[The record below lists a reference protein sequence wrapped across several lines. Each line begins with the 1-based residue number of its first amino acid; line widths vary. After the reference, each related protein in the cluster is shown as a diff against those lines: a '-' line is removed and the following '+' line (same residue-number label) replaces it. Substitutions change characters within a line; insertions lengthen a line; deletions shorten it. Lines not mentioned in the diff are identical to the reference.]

1 MKFSFKIFQ
10 SFKNVKTILSS
21 WAIQKQAASPYLS
34 TPGIYNEMAYKIF
47 INQSVKRNIRPG

>member
-47 INQSVKRNIRPG
+47 INQ